1 MCLARGSWLRGLAAL
16 LAAAAF
22 SSAAAA
28 AESAK
33 PYRIGVLN
41 EAWAANHPTVDGL
54 RAALRELGLEE
65 GRDVAFDIRF
75 TQGDPKALTSA
86 AEALV
91 KGGVNLLFTSGQAA
105 TLVAKRAAPK
115 LPIVFTLV
123 GDPVTAG
130 LVEQLSRPGGNVTGV
145 SSLSTDLVPKRLE
158 LLKTLVPALRR
169 VLFIYDATDPTGE
182 AELAMGI
189 VGATRL
195 GVKFVPIGVADAP
208 HVTAVLGTLKPGDTL
223 LAPDQGSFD
232 ISASIL
238 EKSVA
243 ARIPAVFSSKLWI
256 EHGGLA
262 SYGTDYYA
270 QGVQA
275 ARLVVKI
282 LRGARP
288 GDLPV
293 EGADKIELAV
303 NLKTAS
309 DLGLTVPRKVLLRAD
324 MIRR

>member
-1 MCLARGSWLRGLAAL
+1 MNVPHAKFLLGTVLAL
-16 LAAAAF
+16 LAA
-22 SSAAAA
+22 SGEA
-28 AESAK
+28 AEQR
-33 PYRIGVLN
+33 PFRIGVLN
-41 EAWAANHPTVDGL
+41 EAWAVNHPTVEGL
-54 RAALRELGLEE
+54 RAGLRELGLEE

-75 TQGDPKALTSA
+75 TQGNPKLLAPT

-91 KGGVNLLFTSGQAA
+91 KGGVDLVFTSGEAA
-105 TLVAKRAAPK
+105 TLAAKRAAPK
-115 LPIVFTLV
+115 VPIVFTLV

-130 LVEQLSRPGGNVTGV
+130 VVEQIARPGGNLTGI

-158 LLKTLVPALRR
+158 LLKTLVPAVRR
-169 VLFIYDATDPTGE
+169 VVYIYDATDPAGA

-195 GVKFVPIGVADAP
+195 GINLFTVGVADAP
-208 HVTAVLGTLKPGDTL
+208 HVTAVLGTLKPGDAL
-223 LAPDQGSFD
+223 LAPDQGGFD
-232 ISASIL
+232 ISAAIL
-238 EKSVA
+238 EKSLA
-243 ARIPAVFSSKLWI
+243 ARVPAVFSSSLWI

-262 SYGTDYYA
+262 SYGTEYYA

-275 ARLVVKI
+275 ARLVSKI

-293 EGADKIELAV
+293 EGADKIDLAV

-309 DLGLTVPRKVLLRAD
+309 NLGLAVPRKILLRAD
-324 MIRR
+324 TIRR